1 MSYEQLL
8 ELQSKIGSV
17 PKATKV
23 SRFDLP
29 TRIYDNAS
37 DPNKVKK
44 IVENS
49 WKILRKIAKNC

>member
-44 IVENS
+44 M
-49 WKILRKIAKNC
+49 WKILRKFLEK